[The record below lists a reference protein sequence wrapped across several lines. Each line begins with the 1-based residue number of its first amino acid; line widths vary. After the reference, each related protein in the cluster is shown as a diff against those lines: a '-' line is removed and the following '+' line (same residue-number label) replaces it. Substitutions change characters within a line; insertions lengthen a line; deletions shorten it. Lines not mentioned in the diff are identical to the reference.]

1 METFN
6 FQQKR
11 LLLRPNYKLYFKMK
25 TNKIIGEKIKN
36 IREMKN
42 ISVEDMATRSGLG
55 TDQILRIEGNED
67 FPSLAPLIKI
77 ARVLGVRLGTFLD
90 DQQALGP
97 VICRKENLLSAEGIG
112 FTNNAMT
119 KHKYMSYHSLST
131 DKSGRHMEPFI
142 IDVMPAKEANF
153 IFSTHEGEEFIYV
166 IEGAIEIN
174 YGKNTF
180 QLNEGD
186 SIYYDS
192 IVAHHVHAGNEK
204 PAKILGV
211 IYTPY

>member
-1 METFN
+1 ME
-6 FQQKR
+6 
-11 LLLRPNYKLYFKMK
+11 

-36 IREMKN
+36 IRELRN
-42 ISVEDMATRSGLG
+42 ISIEDMATRSGLA
-55 TDQILRIEGNED
+55 TEQIIRIEGNED

-97 VICRKENLLSAEGIG
+97 VICRKESILCSEGIG
-112 FTNNAMT
+112 FTNNAVT
-119 KHKYMSYHSLST
+119 KHKYMSYHALST
-131 DKSGRHMEPFI
+131 DKSGRHMEPFV
-142 IDVMPAKEANF
+142 IDVMPAKDADF

-166 IEGAIEIN
+166 IEGTIEIN
-174 YGKNTF
+174 YGKNTY